1 MRTFGFNF
9 ATGKVFEYKSRK
21 HASSAGNGIMIACSA
36 DDIVK
41 SAVTTKQ
48 MAEMYHKHYG
58 SLPEALHK
66 DKRSAA
72 NMMIAL
78 AHAKAIKVQTPEEGT
93 KSMNKVADKP
103 VEKSVEKKVEKS
115 TPNGRKGRNSVFD
128 GRVFKI
134 ADTVKENPRRA
145 GTKGHTSMEILMK
158 AGAKGIKYEDFLAQG
173 GRRVDLAWDL
183 VHDNV
188 VVL

>member
-9 ATGKVFEYKSRK
+9 SSGKVLEFKSRK
-21 HASSAGNGIMIACSA
+21 HAESAGNGTLIACSA

-41 SAVTTKQ
+41 SVVTTKQ
-48 MAEMYHKHYG
+48 MAEIYFKHYN
-58 SLPEALHK
+58 SLPDALRK

-78 AHAKAIKVQTPEEGT
+78 AHAKAVKVKAPTDEE
-93 KSMNKVADKP
+93 KSMNEETEVKTAKAPKKAKAD
-103 VEKSVEKKVEKS
+103 S
-115 TPNGRKGRNSVFD
+115 NGRKGRNSMFD

-134 ADTVKENPRRA
+134 KDGITANPRRE
-145 GTKGHTSMEILMK
+145 GTKGYTSMAIVLL
-158 AGAKGIKYEDFLAQG
+158 AGPKGIKYEDFLAQG

-183 VHDNV
+183 VHDNIV
-188 VVL
+188 VI